1 VTLVAIAIDGI
12 PAKNARRVIAGLTI
26 ALTLL
31 PSVALAAINKPSV
44 TFSDGRVVPSIVAA
58 EADQGSRLSLLVLTP
73 STDAAGNKRLAAEMV
88 AGDGVHLDDLSL
100 AYRFS
105 IAALAKEKYGK
116 VAQLV
121 ADLVS
126 ANGTPISKRLQEQH
140 IGYVL
145 VPLGA
150 SADLAELGIALDS
163 VSELETV
170 GVTDFGRLWR
180 VRDPKQPDA
189 QDPSSPW
196 SITKGFQVAIL
207 IGFLLMAI
215 PSRANRRRGSEEI
228 FIESGEDAQ

>member
-1 VTLVAIAIDGI
+1 
-12 PAKNARRVIAGLTI
+12 
-26 ALTLL
+26 
-31 PSVALAAINKPSV
+31 
-44 TFSDGRVVPSIVAA
+44 
-58 EADQGSRLSLLVLTP
+58 LVLTP
-73 STDAAGNKRLAAEMV
+73 SVDSAGEKRLAAELV

-105 IAALAKEKYGK
+105 IAGLSKAKYSNI
-116 VAQLV
+116 AQLV

-145 VPLGA
+145 VPAGA
-150 SADLAELGIALDS
+150 SSELSELGIALDS

-170 GVTDFGRLWR
+170 GATDFGRLWR
-180 VRDPKQPDA
+180 VRDPQQADQ

-196 SITKGFQVAIL
+196 SITKAVQVIILVGFA
-207 IGFLLMAI
+207 LMAL
-215 PSRANRRRGSEEI
+215 PSRSPRRRGSEEI